1 MAAAALG
8 LMKVVSEVIL
18 SLERHVQLVGIADWN
33 ARWNAHVKNLPIPHI
48 SGALMKFPCFR
59 MPVRN

>member
-8 LMKVVSEVIL
+8 LMKVSEVIL